1 MFVFRGVF
9 SVNLA
14 DHEKAVKIETE
25 CAVLLE
31 NNGILPLKEGR
42 KVVYIGE
49 YAEKPRYQGGG
60 SSHINSSKV
69 TSALESAKE
78 KGRPV
83 SYVKGFP
90 FDKDEENAGELAAR
104 VEIYVSNG
112 VDMHADYIFKPAS
125 LFYELAEN
133 VGYVPASSAFGNHD
147 PRIVTD
153 CMLDVWNQ
161 QVDWQGDA
169 HPADAGICP
178 DNGLSG
184 HIHRP

>member
-1 MFVFRGVF
+1 MRITRHPEAVFDRD
-9 SVNLA
+9 A

-31 NNGILPLKEGR
+31 NNGILPLKEGT

-78 KGRPV
+78 KGRTV

-90 FDKDEENAGELAAR
+90 FDKDEENAEGTGGGCAGGKGCR
-104 VEIYVSNG
+104 
-112 VDMHADYIFKPAS
+112 KWQ
-125 LFYELAEN
+125 LF
-133 VGYVPASSAFGNHD
+133 S
-147 PRIVTD
+147 RD
-153 CMLDVWNQ
+153 CL
-161 QVDWQGDA
+161 
-169 HPADAGICP
+169 I
-178 DNGLSG
+178 
-184 HIHRP
+184 